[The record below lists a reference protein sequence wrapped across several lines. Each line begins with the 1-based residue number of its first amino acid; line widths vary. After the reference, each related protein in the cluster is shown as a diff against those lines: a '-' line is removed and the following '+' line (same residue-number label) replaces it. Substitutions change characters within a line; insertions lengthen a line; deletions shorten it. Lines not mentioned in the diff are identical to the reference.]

1 MIEIECVTKQWG
13 NSSLACIIPK
23 EIVKQRHIKENQRIK
38 LILEDSTNILKETF
52 GSLKN
57 WARPTEEILKEVDKE
72 LWNE

>member
-23 EIVKQRHIKENQRIK
+23 EIVKQRHIRENQKIK

-57 WARPTEEILKEVDKE
+57 WKNTTEKILKEVDKE